1 MNLFPNCSNSR
12 PVNRNNMHI
21 LYIFLQDFTF
31 TFEGHLGEL
40 GVLQYAILACLL
52 IYLPDI
58 SSYLPKIVAYLACVI
73 CFSINMA
80 KMRVT

>member
-1 MNLFPNCSNSR
+1 MRFYFFHL
-12 PVNRNNMHI
+12 
-21 LYIFLQDFTF
+21 
-31 TFEGHLGEL
+31 EGHLDEL
-40 GVLQYAILACLL
+40 GALEYAILACLL

-73 CFSINMA
+73 CFPINMT